1 MRMKKIALL
10 RAVVAAVA
18 LLSLAPLAA
27 ETKLSVSVTPGK
39 NWETTTWL
47 GVFPMRHAPQI
58 AVWIEDASGNF
69 VETLEVS
76 GKSASNKWLG
86 SPENGRPEALPVW
99 RHKAQPAANEVD
111 AASSATPKKGVEL
124 DRSGIDLASGAEYT
138 AYLEVNTSFDYND
151 AWPKNARKGAA
162 NYSGVNGQPSVV
174 YSARFVA
181 GQDVSVNFAPV
192 GTGSVDGS
200 DGSIRPGFDGLT
212 TAMTMVERA
221 TLSVK

>member
-1 MRMKKIALL
+1 MRTKKIGLL
-10 RAVVAAVA
+10 LAIVAAVA
-18 LLSLAPLAA
+18 LPPLAA

-39 NWETTTWL
+39 NWETTTWF
-47 GVFPMRHAPQI
+47 GVFPMKHAPQF
-58 AVWIEDASGNF
+58 AVWIEDSSGNF
-69 VETLEVS
+69 VETLSVS

-99 RHKAQPAANEVD
+99 RHKAAPAANEVD
-111 AASSATPKKGVEL
+111 AASSATPKKNVEL
-124 DRSGIDLASGAEYT
+124 DRTGIDLVSGSEYT
-138 AYLEVNTSFDYND
+138 VYLELNTSFDYND
-151 AWPKNARKGAA
+151 VWPKKAKKTDA

-181 GQDVSVNFAPV
+181 GQNASVKLVPV

-200 DGSIRPGFDGLT
+200 DGTVRPGFDGLT
-212 TAMTMVERA
+212 TALTMMESA